1 MFAIEGASLEF
12 TPGALRLLA
21 ERAVARETG
30 ARALRAVMEEL
41 MIDLM
46 YQLPEL
52 DNQGAQYVIDE
63 GAIKQP
69 RSLIELRS
77 KRKESA

>member
-1 MFAIEGASLEF
+1 
-12 TPGALRLLA
+12 
-21 ERAVARETG
+21 
-30 ARALRAVMEEL
+30 
-41 MIDLM
+41 M

-63 GAIKQP
+63 SAIKQP